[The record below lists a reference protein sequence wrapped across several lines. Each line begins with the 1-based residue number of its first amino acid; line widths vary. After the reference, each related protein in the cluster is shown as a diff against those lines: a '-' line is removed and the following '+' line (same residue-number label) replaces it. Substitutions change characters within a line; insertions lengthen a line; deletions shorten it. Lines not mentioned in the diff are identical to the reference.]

1 VDLRRGSG
9 GSSLLL
15 LVLLLLL
22 LEDLL
27 ELDWLGCVVFTV
39 ILFLVNKIVQFVS
52 YIYFIN
58 YFKPASECIT
68 IKNSFLIT
76 YILFI
81 ISDRL
86 QNALLIGTV

>member
-1 VDLRRGSG
+1 MDLRRGSG

-39 ILFLVNKIVQFVS
+39 ILFLLVMH
-52 YIYFIN
+52 
-58 YFKPASECIT
+58 SEAGL
-68 IKNSFLIT
+68 K
-76 YILFI
+76 
-81 ISDRL
+81 
-86 QNALLIGTV
+86 